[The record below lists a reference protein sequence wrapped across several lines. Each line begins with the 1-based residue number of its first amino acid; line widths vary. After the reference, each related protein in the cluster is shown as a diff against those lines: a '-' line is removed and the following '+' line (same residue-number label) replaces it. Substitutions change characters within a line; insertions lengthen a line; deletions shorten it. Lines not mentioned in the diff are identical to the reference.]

1 MLEVVSAELYC
12 YSCTSAQSGCG
23 DPIDVRLMHWKKC
36 TGRTLIENYCV
47 KLIEKVED
55 QTTVTRGCLSDLL
68 MNTQYR
74 LDMPQLRRHGYC
86 VNSRDYQQ
94 YLLKILKG
102 KTLVETAMGLFSD
115 NNMNYKHFCYC
126 NDFNGCNHDT
136 SSTPHFIKHNFPI
149 LTITLIITWFAFKML
164 QLLKICLMYTV
175 AKWCF
180 SKRKSLRKAGEWAI
194 VTGASSGIGEAYAE
208 ELAKDGLNILLI
220 SNDESQLRLVSE
232 RISTDYHVETRI
244 VVADFTQNNVY
255 DVIKPAIQQLSTIAC
270 LVNNVGMGLPIGP
283 FVGETQS
290 PNEQSIHDII
300 HCNVLSTAMMTHI
313 VLPKMLSQ
321 KGSNPGIINIA
332 SYSALRVTPYL
343 SLYSS
348 TKAFIIQ
355 LVKCISAELYTKK
368 LITQTLT
375 PLIVYT
381 SMTSNERL
389 SFFVPTAQVFA
400 KSALD
405 MFGVQQQTTGY
416 IRLEFKAFLYDLIP
430 TPLWIS
436 LTKFRVDSRKKT
448 A

>member
-1 MLEVVSAELYC
+1 MR
-12 YSCTSAQSGCG
+12 TS
-23 DPIDVRLMHWKKC
+23 
-36 TGRTLIENYCV
+36 TN
-47 KLIEKVED
+47 
-55 QTTVTRGCLSDLL
+55 
-68 MNTQYR
+68 
-74 LDMPQLRRHGYC
+74 DM
-86 VNSRDYQQ
+86 D
-94 YLLKILKG
+94 
-102 KTLVETAMGLFSD
+102 A
-115 NNMNYKHFCYC
+115 
-126 NDFNGCNHDT
+126 
-136 SSTPHFIKHNFPI
+136 SSTPHFIKHNFFI
-149 LTITLIITWFAFKML
+149 FTITLIITWFIFKLL
-164 QLLKICLMYTV
+164 QLLKICLVYTV

-208 ELAKDGLNILLI
+208 ELAKEGLNILLI

-283 FVGETQS
+283 FVGGTQS
-290 PNEQSIHDII
+290 PSEQSIHDII

-321 KGSNPGIINIA
+321 KGSNPGIINIGSFTGLKVLPYA
-332 SYSALRVTPYL
+332 SMYAA
-343 SLYSS
+343 

-355 LVKCISAELYTKK
+355 LSRCISAEKYSRDVIVQTICPLVVSTKLSFCK
-368 LITQTLT
+368 PT
-375 PLIVYT
+375 
-381 SMTSNERL
+381 

-416 IRLEFKAFLYDLIP
+416 MRHEFKGFLYTLMP
-430 TPLWIS
+430 TSLWVKFLQICFVPS
-436 LTKFRVDSRKKT
+436 MKESTKSE
-448 A
+448 

>member
-1 MLEVVSAELYC
+1 MR
-12 YSCTSAQSGCG
+12 TST
-23 DPIDVRLMHWKKC
+23 D
-36 TGRTLIENYCV
+36 
-47 KLIEKVED
+47 
-55 QTTVTRGCLSDLL
+55 
-68 MNTQYR
+68 
-74 LDMPQLRRHGYC
+74 DM
-86 VNSRDYQQ
+86 V
-94 YLLKILKG
+94 
-102 KTLVETAMGLFSD
+102 
-115 NNMNYKHFCYC
+115 
-126 NDFNGCNHDT
+126 T
-136 SSTPHFIKHNFPI
+136 SSTAHFIKHNFFI
-149 LTITLIITWFAFKML
+149 LTITLIITWFTFKML
-164 QLLKICLMYTV
+164 QLLKICLVYTV

-313 VLPKMLSQ
+313 VMPKMLSQ

-348 TKAFIIQ
+348 TKGFIIQ